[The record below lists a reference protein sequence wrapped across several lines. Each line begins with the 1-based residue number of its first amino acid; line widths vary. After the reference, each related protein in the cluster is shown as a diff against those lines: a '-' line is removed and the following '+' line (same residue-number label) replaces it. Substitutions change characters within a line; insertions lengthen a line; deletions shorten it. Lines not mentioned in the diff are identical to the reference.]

1 MLVITY
7 LQEMLNVYGPLL
19 KKAPNT
25 GAPVHLDTL
34 QNLRSVVVDGVTQEV
49 LKKKVSF
56 DEEMQPK
63 LAEQLEKLSALKG
76 KQEQQLQLDFDQ
88 GLESV
93 AQRKKD
99 AKQRDIDKVF
109 KEYEVWIK
117 DTWQTESS
125 PYIQLIAVIAAT
137 QN

>member
-1 MLVITY
+1 M
-7 LQEMLNVYGPLL
+7 
-19 KKAPNT
+19 
-25 GAPVHLDTL
+25 
-34 QNLRSVVVDGVTQEV
+34 TQEV

-76 KQEQQLQLDFDQ
+76 KQEQQLHLDFDQ

-93 AQRKKD
+93 AKTKKE
-99 AKQRDIDKVF
+99 AKQRYIDQVF
-109 KEYEVWIK
+109 NEYEVWIK
-117 DTWQTESS
+117 DTWQTENS